1 MKELFTNP
9 EIEVISFE
17 PVDIICTSGKGND
30 FGDLNLPS
38 DRNDNQNVN

>member
-17 PVDIICTSGKGND
+17 PVDIICASEPPKGSD
-30 FGDLNLPS
+30 FGEELAPS
-38 DRNDNQNVN
+38 VKVD